1 MRNLHRFISAV
12 IFTALVAAF
21 VVFPST
27 ADAQGWR
34 LFVDDVKKEAKKK
47 RDRENGV
54 PTPDASADAEN
65 AAFPNVA
72 PDGAPLAPDAESAA
86 PSDADA
92 ANALSPP
99 DPNAVDP
106 AASLGDA
113 EDYYPVDAA
122 PSQYAPP
129 LPSYRNFPEMK
140 NDARLNDVCFVSPV
154 KGWAVGDRGTIWT
167 TVDGGATWNLA
178 DVPTDANLFA
188 VSFFD
193 ENFGLAVGGRVVP
206 ATGVGVGVL
215 LRTIDGGTTWG
226 VVETASF
233 PILRDVRIL
242 DPGTAW
248 VAGDSSELY
257 PSGLFVSSDSGL
269 TWTAEGGARRG
280 GWRSVLFDPAQKLG
294 VGVSTE
300 GALQTVSGEKATKKS
315 LPFGERRLDDVVFD
329 AAAGTVWAVGESGL
343 ATRSANF
350 GADWARVPGAFP
362 NDAGRYFDLKSVAA
376 LGGFVGAVGSPGTL
390 FFYSDD
396 GGATWA
402 ASRTGA
408 RAPLRKLFFLDRLN
422 GWAVGDFGTIL
433 ATQDGG
439 RTWTRQRD
447 GGRRVALLGVFGR
460 ADDVPFEALV
470 QLAGDEGFLT
480 EICLAARSDET
491 EKTGGE
497 IPLVERLN
505 EAVVE
510 TGASGATQAGLF
522 SLDPAENGATLDQIL
537 ARFDREND
545 GDGLERFREYLVRQ
559 IRIWRPSVVLTA
571 DPLVDAPEVV
581 ANFSASNVDLTTGR
595 GTAALL
601 GALSADAN
609 RLDDRPSDPFRTL
622 IWRSLPGAI
631 QAAADPT
638 AYPEHLTAC
647 GLDPWRVSKAT
658 LACKG
663 KKQGNVLLDASYFC
677 GTLGRPVGEIAKNA
691 REILGAD
698 VKIAETTN
706 FQTLFGGSNA
716 TDGGAANASFFGGVS
731 IPRGSEARRAAQV
744 GLSGQ
749 IDALSERAALRRQKL
764 GVVDA
769 LTRQNAKNRKS
780 GELLLAQLRTETRG
794 ADVDFAIDYLTQA
807 GRNFAALGNW
817 LAAEEAFSVVAL
829 DLAAEP
835 KARDALTW
843 LVQYYCGSEPA
854 WRVQETNRFNETNV
868 GVPNAPDLDATSQNG
883 AAPGGSGLLGG
894 VLSGGGNG
902 GSGGG
907 LVDARSGGG
916 RGNGGSLVDARSDGA
931 APDASQTPEE
941 PVSSNPTFIPETPNS
956 AVLGSTPGSRSSLA
970 LAPSATLGPRLA
982 NAANL
987 GETLRAVAPETFMSP
1002 QIRFPLAAAQRARG
1016 DVAGALR
1023 YYWNRSLAS
1032 RADLW
1037 GARAQAEY
1045 WLATPERSVL
1055 PNGESDCPFATAV
1068 CRRSPGRP
1076 YLDGV
1081 FEPTVWDAA
1090 ARFPLTTPNAEL
1102 PPNRELDAAE
1112 IALRDWKASNRAAST
1127 ELGTTVS
1134 LLCDDRFLYVGV
1146 VCPKS
1151 ASFRYPAVDPENPE
1165 PPRPRDGD
1173 LSTSDRVEFR
1183 IDLDGDY
1190 ATAFEFAF
1198 DCRGWASDELFGDKT
1213 WNPGVFVA
1221 KNETNAD
1228 WTLEIAIPFEALA
1241 SRPPKNGDVWRFEA
1255 RRIVPGVGV
1264 ECWNVENSNRARD
1277 AFGFLTFE

>member
-12 IFTALVAAF
+12 IFAALVAAF
-21 VVFPST
+21 IVFPST

-34 LFVDDVKKEAKKK
+34 LFVDDVKDEAKKK
-47 RDRENGV
+47 REQENGV
-54 PTPDASADAEN
+54 PTPDANADDVASSQSSA
-65 AAFPNVA
+65 
-72 PDGAPLAPDAESAA
+72 
-86 PSDADA
+86 
-92 ANALSPP
+92 
-99 DPNAVDP
+99 PNAVDP
-106 AASLGDA
+106 AQSLGDA
-113 EDYYPVDAA
+113 EDYYPVDAV

-140 NDARLNDVCFVSPV
+140 NDARLNDVCFVSPL

-167 TVDGGATWNLA
+167 TVDGGANWKLA

-269 TWTAEGGARRG
+269 TWMAEGGARRG
-280 GWRSVLFDPAQKLG
+280 GWRAVLFDPAQKLG
-294 VGVSTE
+294 VGVSTD
-300 GALQTVSGEKATKKS
+300 GALQTVSGEKAEKKA
-315 LPFGERRLDDVVFD
+315 LPFGARRLDDVVFD
-329 AAAGTVWAVGESGL
+329 ATAGTVWAVGESGL
-343 ATRSANF
+343 ATRSVNF
-350 GADWARVPGAFP
+350 GADWARAPGSFP
-362 NDAGRYFDLKSVAA
+362 NDAGRYFDFKSVAA

-402 ASRTGA
+402 ASRTGT
-408 RAPLRKLFFLDRLN
+408 RTPLRKLFFLDRLN

-433 ATQDGG
+433 ATKDGG
-439 RTWTRQRD
+439 RTWSLQRE

-480 EICLAARSDET
+480 EICLTARSDET
-491 EKTGGE
+491 ERTDAE
-497 IPLVERLN
+497 IPLLERLN

-510 TGASGATQAGLF
+510 TGGSGATQAGLF
-522 SLDPAENGATLDQIL
+522 TLDPAENGATLEQIL

-571 DPLVDAPEVV
+571 DPLLDAPEIV
-581 ANFSASNVDLTTGR
+581 ADFSASSSTTSAASGDFSQP
-595 GTAALL
+595 GSAAALF

-647 GLDPWRVSKAT
+647 GLEPWSVSKAS

-677 GTLGRPVGEIAKNA
+677 GTLGRPVGEIARNA

-706 FQTLFGGSNA
+706 FQTLFGGSA
-716 TDGGAANASFFGGVS
+716 TDGGASNATFFGGVA
-731 IPRGSEARRAAQV
+731 IPRGSEARRAAQI

-749 IDALSERAALRRQKL
+749 LDALSERAAVRRQKL

-780 GELLLAQLRTETRG
+780 GELLLAQLRSETRG
-794 ADVDFAIDYLTQA
+794 ADVDFAIDYLTRA

-817 LAAEEAFSVVAL
+817 LAAEEAFSIVAL

-868 GVPNAPDLDATSQNG
+868 GVPNAPDLDATAQNG
-883 AAPGGSGLLGG
+883 ATSGGLLGG
-894 VLSGGGNG
+894 VFSGNG
-902 GSGGG
+902 AGGG
-907 LVDARSGGG
+907 LVDARSGGAG
-916 RGNGGSLVDARSDGA
+916 TVDV
-931 APDASQTPEE
+931 PVEE
-941 PVSSNPTFIPETPNS
+941 PISSNPTFVPETPDA
-956 AVLGSTPGSRSSLA
+956 AVLGTTPGSRSSLA
-970 LAPSATLGPRLA
+970 LDPSATLGPRLT

-987 GETLRAVAPETFMSP
+987 GETLREVAPETFMSP
-1002 QIRFPLAAAQRARG
+1002 QVRFPLAAAQRARG
-1016 DVAGALR
+1016 DVSGALR
-1023 YYWNRSLAS
+1023 YYWNRSIADRAS
-1032 RADLW
+1032 LW

-1055 PNGESDCPFATAV
+1055 PNGETDCPFATAL

-1090 ARFPLTTPNAEL
+1090 ARFPLTSPFSEL

-1112 IALRDWKASNRAAST
+1112 TALRAWKAENRAAST

-1151 ASFRYPAVDPENPE
+1151 ASFRYPTIDPENPE

-1221 KNETNAD
+1221 QNETNAD
-1228 WTLEIAIPFEALA
+1228 WTLEIAIPFEALSA
-1241 SRPPKNGDVWRFEA
+1241 RPPKSGDVWRFEA

-1277 AFGFLTFE
+1277 AFGFLTFEN

>member
-1 MRNLHRFISAV
+1 MRSLHRFISAV
-12 IFTALVAAF
+12 IFAALAAAF
-21 VVFPST
+21 VVFPSSV
-27 ADAQGWR
+27 DAQGWR
-34 LFVDDVKKEAKKK
+34 LFVDDVKKEAKDK
-47 RDRENGV
+47 RARENGV
-54 PTPDASADAEN
+54 PTPDASTDSTSDDGEFSN
-65 AAFPNVA
+65 IA
-72 PDGAPLAPDAESAA
+72 PDVPPL
-86 PSDADA
+86 DADVETP
-92 ANALSPP
+92 S

-106 AASLGDA
+106 AESLGDA

-129 LPSYRNFPEMK
+129 LPSYRDFPEMK
-140 NDARLNDVCFVSPV
+140 NDARLNDVCFVSPT

-233 PILRDVRIL
+233 PILRDVRVL

-257 PSGLFVSSDSGL
+257 PSGLFVSSDTGL

-294 VGVSTE
+294 VGVSTD
-300 GALQTVSGEKATKKS
+300 GALQTVSGEKAAKKS
-315 LPFGERRLDDVVFD
+315 LPFGARRLDDVVFD
-329 AAAGTVWAVGESGL
+329 AATGTVWAVGESGL

-350 GADWARVPGAFP
+350 GADWARAPGAFP
-362 NDAGRYFDLKSVAA
+362 NDAGRYFDFKSVAA

-402 ASRTGA
+402 ASRTET

-433 ATQDGG
+433 ATKDGG

-491 EKTGGE
+491 ERTGAE
-497 IPLVERLN
+497 IPLAERLN

-647 GLDPWRVSKAT
+647 GLEPWRVSKAT

-677 GTLGRPVGEIAKNA
+677 GTLGRPVGEVAKNA

-698 VKIAETTN
+698 VQIAETTN
-706 FQTLFGGSNA
+706 FQTLFGASTA
-716 TDGGAANASFFGGVS
+716 TDGGASNATFFGGVS

-749 IDALSERAALRRQKL
+749 LDALSERAALRRQKL

-807 GRNFAALGNW
+807 GRNFAKLGNW

-829 DLAAEP
+829 DFAAEP

-868 GVPNAPDLDATSQNG
+868 GVPNAPDLDATTQTGGGLLDGVFS
-883 AAPGGSGLLGG
+883 GSG
-894 VLSGGGNG
+894 NG
-902 GSGGG
+902 IGASGG

-916 RGNGGSLVDARSDGA
+916 RSGSLVDARSGGGRGTGSGENVL
-931 APDASQTPEE
+931 DASPTPEE
-941 PVSSNPTFIPETPNS
+941 PISSNPTFIPETPDS
-956 AVLGSTPGSRSSLA
+956 AVLGTTPGSRSTLA
-970 LAPSATLGPRLA
+970 LDPSATLGPRLA
-982 NAANL
+982 NAENL

-1023 YYWNRSLAS
+1023 YYWNRSIAS

-1055 PNGESDCPFATAV
+1055 PNGETECPFATAV

-1090 ARFPLTTPNAEL
+1090 ARFALTTPNAEL

-1112 IALRDWKASNRAAST
+1112 IALRDWKASNRAASS
-1127 ELGTTVS
+1127 ELGTQVS
-1134 LLCDDRFLYVGV
+1134 LLRDDRFLYVGV

-1198 DCRGWASDELFGDKT
+1198 DCRGWASDELFGDKS

-1228 WTLEIAIPFEALA
+1228 WTLEIAIPFEALSA
-1241 SRPPKNGDVWRFEA
+1241 RPPKSGDVWRFEA

>member
-12 IFTALVAAF
+12 IFAALVAAF
-21 VVFPST
+21 ALFPSSV
-27 ADAQGWR
+27 DAQGWR
-34 LFVDDVKKEAKKK
+34 LFVDDVKKEAKAK
-47 RDRENGV
+47 RDRETGV
-54 PTPDASADAEN
+54 PSPDANVPNAETPNAPPLASAPEN
-65 AAFPNVA
+65 AA
-72 PDGAPLAPDAESAA
+72 DGADANLETPL
-86 PSDADA
+86 
-92 ANALSPP
+92 

-106 AASLGDA
+106 VQSLGDA

-167 TVDGGATWNLA
+167 TVDGGATWKLA

-233 PILRDVRIL
+233 PILRDVRVL

-248 VAGDSSELY
+248 IAGDSSELY
-257 PSGLFVSSDSGL
+257 PSGLFVSGDTGL
-269 TWTAEGGARRG
+269 TWTAESGARRG
-280 GWRSVLFDPAQKLG
+280 GWRSVLYDPAQKLG
-294 VGVSTE
+294 VGVSTD
-300 GALQTVSGEKATKKS
+300 GALQTVSGETATKKS
-315 LPFGERRLDDVVFD
+315 LPFGARRLDDVVFD
-329 AAAGTVWAVGESGL
+329 AASGTVWAVGESGL
-343 ATRSANF
+343 ATRSVNF
-350 GADWARVPGAFP
+350 GADWARTPGTFP
-362 NDAGRYFDLKSVAA
+362 NDAGRYFDFESVAA

-402 ASRTGA
+402 ASRTGT
-408 RAPLRKLFFLDRLN
+408 RTPLRKLFFLDRLN

-433 ATQDGG
+433 ATKDGG
-439 RTWTRQRD
+439 RTWTLQRE

-480 EICLAARSDET
+480 EICLTARSDET
-491 EKTGGE
+491 EKNGAE
-497 IPLVERLN
+497 IPLLERLN

-522 SLDPAENGATLDQIL
+522 ALDPAENGATLEQIL

-571 DPLVDAPEVV
+571 DPLLDAPEVV
-581 ANFSASNVDLTTGR
+581 ANFSASNVDLTTGQ

-647 GLDPWRVSKAT
+647 GLEPWSVSKAT

-677 GTLGRPVGEIAKNA
+677 KTLGRPVGEIAKNA
-691 REILGAD
+691 REILGGD
-698 VKIAETTN
+698 VNVAETTN
-706 FQTLFGGSNA
+706 LQTLFGASSA
-716 TDGGAANASFFGGVS
+716 TFFGGVA

-749 IDALSERAALRRQKL
+749 IDALSERAAQRRQKL
-764 GVVDA
+764 GLVDA

-794 ADVDFAIDYLTQA
+794 VDVDFAIDYLTQA
-807 GRNFAALGNW
+807 GRNFAKLGNW

-868 GVPNAPDLDATSQNG
+868 GVPNAPDLDATAQTGGLLDGVFSGSGNG
-883 AAPGGSGLLGG
+883 A
-894 VLSGGGNG
+894 
-902 GSGGG
+902 GGG

-916 RGNGGSLVDARSDGA
+916 RSGSLVDARSGGA
-931 APDASQTPEE
+931 TEAELSSEE
-941 PVSSNPTFIPETPNS
+941 PISSNPTFVPEKEEV
-956 AVLGSTPGSRSSLA
+956 VLGTTPGSRSTLA
-970 LAPSATLGPRLA
+970 LDPSATLGPRLA

-1023 YYWNRSLAS
+1023 YYWNRSIAS

-1055 PNGESDCPFATAV
+1055 PNGETDCPFATAV

-1090 ARFPLTTPNAEL
+1090 ARFALTTPNAEL
-1102 PPNRELDAAE
+1102 PPNRELTAAE
-1112 IALRDWKASNRAAST
+1112 IALRDWKAENRAAST
-1127 ELGTTVS
+1127 ELGTQV
-1134 LLCDDRFLYVGV
+1134 LLLRDDRFLYVGV

-1151 ASFRYPAVDPENPE
+1151 ASFRYEAVDPENPE

-1173 LSTSDRVEFR
+1173 LSASDRVEFR

-1198 DCRGWASDELFGDKT
+1198 DCRGWASDELFGDKS

-1221 KNETNAD
+1221 KNETNVA
-1228 WTLEIAIPFEALA
+1228 WTLEIAIPFEALTA
-1241 SRPPKNGDVWRFEA
+1241 RPPKSGDVWRFEA

>member
-1 MRNLHRFISAV
+1 MRNLQFTVSAV
-12 IFTALVAAF
+12 ILVAAAF
-21 VVFPST
+21 ALFPSSV
-27 ADAQGWR
+27 DAQGWR
-34 LFVDDVKKEAKKK
+34 LFVDDVKKEAKEK
-47 RDRENGV
+47 RARENAV
-54 PTPDASADAEN
+54 PTPDVNADDGEFSNIAPNVPPLEPNPEN
-65 AAFPNVA
+65 AAEL
-72 PDGAPLAPDAESAA
+72 DETPLDQ
-86 PSDADA
+86 
-92 ANALSPP
+92 L
-99 DPNAVDP
+99 AVDP
-106 AASLGDA
+106 AESLGDA

-140 NDARLNDVCFVSPV
+140 NDARLNDVCFVSPL

-167 TVDGGATWNLA
+167 TVDGGANWKLV

-233 PILRDVRIL
+233 PILRDVRVL

-257 PSGLFVSSDSGL
+257 PSGLFVSSDTGL
-269 TWTAEGGARRG
+269 TWTAESGARRG
-280 GWRSVLFDPAQKLG
+280 GWRAVLYDPEQKLG
-294 VGVSTE
+294 VGVSTD
-300 GALQTVSGEKATKKS
+300 GALQTVSGEKATKKA
-315 LPFGERRLDDVVFD
+315 LPFGARRLDDVVFD
-329 AAAGTVWAVGESGL
+329 AASGTVWAVGESGL
-343 ATRSANF
+343 ATRSVNF
-350 GADWARVPGAFP
+350 GADWARAPGVFP
-362 NDAGRYFDLKSVAA
+362 NDAGRYFDFESVAA

-402 ASRTGA
+402 ASRTGT
-408 RAPLRKLFFLDRLN
+408 RTPLRKLFFLDRLN

-439 RTWTRQRD
+439 RSWTLQRE

-491 EKTGGE
+491 EKNGAE
-497 IPLVERLN
+497 IPLLERLN

-522 SLDPAENGATLDQIL
+522 SLDPAENGATLEQIL

-571 DPLVDAPEVV
+571 DPLLDAPEVI
-581 ANFSASNVDLTTGR
+581 ANFSASATSNGDFSQPGSA
-595 GTAALL
+595 AALL
-601 GALSADAN
+601 GALSADAT

-622 IWRSLPGAI
+622 IWRSLPAAI

-647 GLDPWRVSKAT
+647 GLEPWRVSKAT

-663 KKQGNVLLDASYFC
+663 KKQGNVLLDSSYFC
-677 GTLGRPVGEIAKNA
+677 AALGRPVGEIAKNA

-706 FQTLFGGSNA
+706 FQTLFGGSSA
-716 TDGGAANASFFGGVS
+716 TDGGASSAAFFGGVA
-731 IPRGSEARRAAQV
+731 IHRGSEARRAAQI

-749 IDALSERAALRRQKL
+749 IDALTERAAQRRQKL
-764 GVVDA
+764 GLVDA

-807 GRNFAALGNW
+807 GRNFATLGNW
-817 LAAEEAFSVVAL
+817 LAAEEAFSIVAL

-868 GVPNAPDLDATSQNG
+868 GVPVAPDLDATTD
-883 AAPGGSGLLGG
+883 GGLF
-894 VLSGGGNG
+894 GGGG
-902 GSGGG
+902 DG
-907 LVDARSGGG
+907 LVDARSG
-916 RGNGGSLVDARSDGA
+916 A
-931 APDASQTPEE
+931 ASASAPSEE
-941 PVSSNPTFIPETPNS
+941 SISSNPTFVPEKEEV
-956 AVLGSTPGSRSSLA
+956 VLGSTPGSRSALA
-970 LAPSATLGPRLA
+970 LDPSATLGPRLA
-982 NAANL
+982 NAENL

-1023 YYWNRSLAS
+1023 YYWNRAIAS

-1055 PNGESDCPFATAV
+1055 PNGETDCPFATAL
-1068 CRRSPGRP
+1068 CRRSPSRP

-1090 ARFPLTTPNAEL
+1090 ARFPLTSPFSEL
-1102 PPNRELDAAE
+1102 PPNRELDATE
-1112 IALRDWKASNRAAST
+1112 TALRAWKAENRAASKP
-1127 ELGTTVS
+1127 LGTTVS

-1151 ASFRYPAVDPENPE
+1151 TEFRYEAVDPENPE

-1190 ATAFEFAF
+1190 ATAFKFAF
-1198 DCRGWASDELFGDKT
+1198 DCRGWAADSLFGDST

-1221 KNETNAD
+1221 KNETNVD
-1228 WTLEIAIPFEALA
+1228 WTLEIAIPFEALTA
-1241 SRPPKNGDVWRFEA
+1241 RPPKSGDVWRFEA

-1264 ECWNVENSNRARD
+1264 ECWNVENSNRGRD
-1277 AFGFLTFE
+1277 AFGFLTFDN

>member
-1 MRNLHRFISAV
+1 MRNFIQRKISAV
-12 IFTALVAAF
+12 LFAAFAAAF
-21 VVFPST
+21 VVFPSSV
-27 ADAQGWR
+27 DAQGWR
-34 LFVDDVKKEAKKK
+34 LFVDDVKKEAKDE
-47 RDRENGV
+47 RARENGV
-54 PTPDASADAEN
+54 PTDASSDSTSDDGDSIAPDVPPLDPDAKTADAN
-65 AAFPNVA
+65 ANVET
-72 PDGAPLAPDAESAA
+72 PL
-86 PSDADA
+86 
-92 ANALSPP
+92 

-106 AASLGDA
+106 AKSLGDA

-167 TVDGGATWNLA
+167 TVDGGANWNLA

-257 PSGLFVSSDSGL
+257 PSGLFVSGDTGL

-280 GWRSVLFDPAQKLG
+280 GWRSVLYDPAQKLG

-315 LPFGERRLDDVVFD
+315 LPFGARRLDDVVFD
-329 AAAGTVWAVGESGL
+329 ASSGTVWAVGERGL

-350 GADWARVPGAFP
+350 GADWARAPGAFP

-376 LGGFVGAVGSPGTL
+376 LDGFVGAVGSPGTF

-402 ASRTGA
+402 ASRTET

-422 GWAVGDFGTIL
+422 GWAVGEFGTIL
-433 ATQDGG
+433 ATKDGG

-460 ADDVPFEALV
+460 VDDVPFEALV

-491 EKTGGE
+491 ERTGAE
-497 IPLVERLN
+497 IPLAERLN

-510 TGASGATQAGLF
+510 TGASGAAQAGLF

-545 GDGLERFREYLVRQ
+545 NDGLERFREYLVRQ
-559 IRIWRPSVVLTA
+559 IRVWRPSVVLTA

-581 ANFSASNVDLTTGR
+581 ANFSAANVDLTTGQ

-647 GLDPWRVSKAT
+647 GLEPWRVSKAT

-698 VKIAETTN
+698 VQIAETTN
-706 FQTLFGGSNA
+706 FQTLFGAANA
-716 TDGGAANASFFGGVS
+716 TDGGASATFFGGVA
-731 IPRGSEARRAAQV
+731 IPRGSEARRAAQI

-749 IDALSERAALRRQKL
+749 LDALSERAAVRRQKL
-764 GVVDA
+764 GLVDA

-807 GRNFAALGNW
+807 GRNFAKLGNW

-868 GVPNAPDLDATSQNG
+868 GVPNAPDLDAT
-883 AAPGGSGLLGG
+883 AAPGGNGLLGG
-894 VLSGGGNG
+894 VFSGN
-902 GSGGG
+902 GGG

-916 RGNGGSLVDARSDGA
+916 RNGSLVDARSGGA
-931 APDASQTPEE
+931 APDAFQASEE
-941 PVSSNPTFIPETPNS
+941 PVSSNPTFIPETPES
-956 AVLGSTPGSRSSLA
+956 AFLGTTPGSRSTLA
-970 LAPSATLGPRLA
+970 LNPSATLGPRLT

-987 GETLRAVAPETFMSP
+987 GETLRAIAPETFMSP

-1016 DVAGALR
+1016 DVSGALR
-1023 YYWNRSLAS
+1023 YYWTRSIADRAS
-1032 RADLW
+1032 LW

-1055 PNGESDCPFATAV
+1055 PNGETECPFATAV

-1090 ARFPLTTPNAEL
+1090 ARFALTTPNAEL

-1112 IALRDWKASNRAAST
+1112 IALRDWKAENRAAST
-1127 ELGTTVS
+1127 ELGTQVS

-1228 WTLEIAIPFEALA
+1228 WTLEIAIPFEALSA
-1241 SRPPKNGDVWRFEA
+1241 RPPKSGDVWRFEA

>member
-1 MRNLHRFISAV
+1 MRNLHIPLSAV
-12 IFTALVAAF
+12 ILVAAAF
-21 VVFPST
+21 VLFPSSV
-27 ADAQGWR
+27 DAQGWR
-34 LFVDDVKKEAKKK
+34 LFVDDVKKEAKEK

-54 PTPDASADAEN
+54 PTAASPDANADDGDFSNIAPNVPPLEPEPENADA
-65 AAFPNVA
+65 
-72 PDGAPLAPDAESAA
+72 
-86 PSDADA
+86 PS
-92 ANALSPP
+92 N
-99 DPNAVDP
+99 PNAVDP
-106 AASLGDA
+106 ALSLGDA

-129 LPSYRNFPEMK
+129 LPSYRDFPEMK

-167 TVDGGATWNLA
+167 TVDGGATWRLA

-233 PILRDVRIL
+233 PILRDVRVL

-248 VAGDSSELY
+248 IAGDSSELY
-257 PSGLFVSSDSGL
+257 PSGLFVSSDTGL

-280 GWRSVLFDPAQKLG
+280 GWRAVLYDPAQKLG
-294 VGVSTE
+294 VGVSTD
-300 GALQTVSGEKATKKS
+300 GALQTVSGEKAEKKS
-315 LPFGERRLDDVVFD
+315 LPFGARRLDDVVFD
-329 AAAGTVWAVGESGL
+329 STSKTVWAVGESGL

-350 GADWARVPGAFP
+350 GADWARASGSFP
-362 NDAGRYFDLKSVAA
+362 NDAGRYFDFESVAA

-402 ASRTGA
+402 ASRTGT
-408 RAPLRKLFFLDRLN
+408 RTPLRKLFFLDRLN

-433 ATQDGG
+433 ATKDGG
-439 RTWTRQRD
+439 RSWSLQRE

-491 EKTGGE
+491 EKNGAE
-497 IPLVERLN
+497 IPLLERLN

-522 SLDPAENGATLDQIL
+522 SLDPAENGATLEQIL

-545 GDGLERFREYLVRQ
+545 GDGLERFTEYLVRQ

-571 DPLVDAPEVV
+571 DPLLDAPEVV
-581 ANFSASNVDLTTGR
+581 ANFSASTAPNGDFSQPGSA
-595 GTAALL
+595 AALL

-622 IWRSLPGAI
+622 IWRALPGAI

-647 GLDPWRVSKAT
+647 GLEPWRVSKAS

-716 TDGGAANASFFGGVS
+716 TDGGASNATFFGGVA
-731 IPRGSEARRAAQV
+731 IPRGSEARRATQV

-764 GVVDA
+764 GLVDA

-868 GVPNAPDLDATSQNG
+868 GVAVAPDLDATTND
-883 AAPGGSGLLGG
+883 GGGLLGG
-894 VLSGGGNG
+894 VFGDKENDG
-902 GSGGG
+902 GGG
-907 LVDARSGGG
+907 LVDARSGGAVP
-916 RGNGGSLVDARSDGA
+916 NA
-931 APDASQTPEE
+931 PEE
-941 PVSSNPTFIPETPNS
+941 SEPISSNPTFIPETPDS
-956 AVLGSTPGSRSSLA
+956 AVLGTTPGSRSALA
-970 LAPSATLGPRLA
+970 LDPSATLGPRLA

-1016 DVAGALR
+1016 DVQGALR
-1023 YYWNRSLAS
+1023 YYWNRSHAS

-1055 PNGESDCPFATAV
+1055 PNRETDCPFAIAL
-1068 CRRSPGRP
+1068 CRRSPSRP

-1081 FEPTVWDAA
+1081 FEPIVWDAA
-1090 ARFPLTTPNAEL
+1090 ARFPLTSPFSEL
-1102 PPNRELDAAE
+1102 PPDRELDATE
-1112 IALRDWKASNRAAST
+1112 TALRAWKAENRAAST
-1127 ELGTTVS
+1127 ALGTTVS

-1151 ASFRYPAVDPENPE
+1151 TAFRYPTVDPENPE

-1198 DCRGWASDELFGDKT
+1198 DCRGWAADSLFGDAT

-1221 KNETNAD
+1221 KNETNVD

-1241 SRPPKNGDVWRFEA
+1241 ARPPKNGDVWRFEA

-1264 ECWNVENSNRARD
+1264 ECWNVENSNRGRD
-1277 AFGFLTFE
+1277 AFGFLTFEN

>member
-1 MRNLHRFISAV
+1 MRNLLNLISAV
-12 IFTALVAAF
+12 ILVAAAF
-21 VVFPST
+21 ALFPT
-27 ADAQGWR
+27 NVDAQGWR
-34 LFVDDVKKEAKKK
+34 LFVDDVKKEAKDK
-47 RDRENGV
+47 RARKNGV
-54 PTPDASADAEN
+54 PTPDANADDGDFSNIA
-65 AAFPNVA
+65 PNV
-72 PDGAPLAPDAESAA
+72 PPIEPEPENDD
-86 PSDADA
+86 
-92 ANALSPP
+92 ANAQTPSV

-106 AASLGDA
+106 AQSLGDA

-140 NDARLNDVCFVSPV
+140 SDARLNDVCFVSPL

-167 TVDGGATWNLA
+167 TVDGGATWRLA

-233 PILRDVRIL
+233 PILRDVRVL

-257 PSGLFVSSDSGL
+257 PSGLFVSSDTGL

-280 GWRSVLFDPAQKLG
+280 GWRAVLYDPAQKLG
-294 VGVSTE
+294 VGVSTD
-300 GALQTVSGEKATKKS
+300 GALQTVSGEKAEKKS
-315 LPFGERRLDDVVFD
+315 LPFGARRLDDLVFD
-329 AAAGTVWAVGESGL
+329 AASGTVWAVGESGL

-350 GADWARVPGAFP
+350 GADWARAPGVFP
-362 NDAGRYFDLKSVAA
+362 NDAGRYFDFKSVAA

-402 ASRTGA
+402 AARTGA
-408 RAPLRKLFFLDRLN
+408 RAPLRKLFFLDRSN

-433 ATQDGG
+433 ATKDGG

-447 GGRRVALLGVFGR
+447 GGARVALLGVFGR

-491 EKTGGE
+491 EKNGAE
-497 IPLVERLN
+497 IPLLERLN

-522 SLDPAENGATLDQIL
+522 ALDPAENGASLEQIL

-571 DPLVDAPEVV
+571 DPLLDAPEIV
-581 ANFSASNVDLTTGR
+581 ANFSASSSTANAASGDFSQPGSA
-595 GTAALL
+595 AALL

-647 GLDPWRVSKAT
+647 GLEPWRVSKAT

-716 TDGGAANASFFGGVS
+716 TDDGAASATFFGGVA
-731 IPRGSEARRAAQV
+731 IHRGSEARRAPQV

-749 IDALSERAALRRQKL
+749 IDALSKRAAVRRQKL
-764 GVVDA
+764 GLVDA

-807 GRNFAALGNW
+807 GRNFAKLGNW

-868 GVPNAPDLDATSQNG
+868 GVQSAPDLDATAQNG
-883 AAPGGSGLLGG
+883 GLLGG
-894 VLSGGGNG
+894 VFNGNG
-902 GSGGG
+902 GAGGG
-907 LVDARSGGG
+907 LVDVRSGGAVP
-916 RGNGGSLVDARSDGA
+916 NA
-931 APDASQTPEE
+931 PEE
-941 PVSSNPTFIPETPNS
+941 SEPISSNPTFIPETPDA
-956 AVLGSTPGSRSSLA
+956 AVLGTTPGSRSALA
-970 LAPSATLGPRLA
+970 LDPSATLGPRLA

-987 GETLRAVAPETFMSP
+987 GETLREVAPETFMSP

-1016 DVAGALR
+1016 DVQGALR
-1023 YYWNRSLAS
+1023 YYWNRSIAS

-1055 PNGESDCPFATAV
+1055 PNGETDCPFATAL
-1068 CRRSPGRP
+1068 CRRSPSRP

-1112 IALRDWKASNRAAST
+1112 TALRAWKAENRAAST

-1134 LLCDDRFLYVGV
+1134 LLRDDRFLYVGV

-1151 ASFRYPAVDPENPE
+1151 ASFRYPTVDPENPE

-1198 DCRGWASDELFGDKT
+1198 DCRGWASDALFGDAT

-1221 KNETNAD
+1221 KNETNVD
-1228 WTLEIAIPFEALA
+1228 WTLEIAIPFEALSA
-1241 SRPPKNGDVWRFEA
+1241 RPPKNGDVWRFEA

-1264 ECWNVENSNRARD
+1264 ECWNVENSNRGRD
-1277 AFGFLTFE
+1277 AFGFLTFEN

>member
-1 MRNLHRFISAV
+1 MRNLLNLIFAV
-12 IFTALVAAF
+12 TFVAAAF
-21 VVFPST
+21 ALFPSSV
-27 ADAQGWR
+27 DAQGWR
-34 LFVDDVKKEAKKK
+34 LFVDEVKKEAQAE
-47 RDRENGV
+47 REREKQASK
-54 PTPDASADAEN
+54 PDGEFSNIA
-65 AAFPNVA
+65 PNV
-72 PDGAPLAPDAESAA
+72 PPLAPDSKAAETPLA
-86 PSDADA
+86 PTV
-92 ANALSPP
+92 
-99 DPNAVDP
+99 VDP
-106 AASLGDA
+106 AESLGDA
-113 EDYYPVDAA
+113 EDYPETRAT

-140 NDARLNDVCFVSPV
+140 NDARLNDVCFVSPS

-167 TVDGGATWNLA
+167 TVDGGATWRLA
-178 DVPTDANLFA
+178 DVPTDANLFG

-206 ATGVGVGVL
+206 TTGSGVGVL
-215 LRTIDGGTTWG
+215 LRTIDGGATWG

-242 DPGTAW
+242 DAGTAW
-248 VAGDSSELY
+248 IAGDSSELY
-257 PSGLFVSSDSGL
+257 PSGLFVSGDTGL

-280 GWRSVLFDPAQKLG
+280 GWRAVLYDPARRLG
-294 VGVSTE
+294 VGVTTE
-300 GALQTVSGEKATKKS
+300 GALQTVSGEKAAKKS
-315 LPFGERRLDDVVFD
+315 LPFGARRLADVVFD
-329 AAAGTVWAVGESGL
+329 AATGTVWAVGESGL
-343 ATRSANF
+343 ATRSVNF
-350 GADWARVPGAFP
+350 GADWTRANDALP
-362 NDAGRYFDLKSVAA
+362 NDAGRYFDFKSVAA
-376 LGGFVGAVGSPGTL
+376 VDGFVGAVGSPGSL
-390 FFYSDD
+390 FFYSND

-402 ASRTGA
+402 AARTGA

-422 GWAVGDFGTIL
+422 GWAVGEFGTIL
-433 ATQDGG
+433 ATKDGG
-439 RTWTRQRD
+439 RSWTLQRD

-480 EICLAARSDET
+480 EICLVARADEE
-491 EKTGGE
+491 EKNGAE
-497 IPLVERLN
+497 IPLLERLN

-522 SLDPAENGATLDQIL
+522 SLDPAENGATLEQIL
-537 ARFDREND
+537 ERFDREND
-545 GDGLERFREYLVRQ
+545 GDGLERFREYLARQ

-571 DPLVDAPEVV
+571 DPLLDAPEVV
-581 ANFSASNVDLTTGR
+581 AQFPSESPVDLTTGQ

-601 GALSADAN
+601 GALAADAN
-609 RLDDRPSDPFRTL
+609 RLDERPSDPLRTL

-647 GLDPWRVSKAT
+647 GLEPWSVSKAT

-677 GTLGRPVGEIAKNA
+677 GTLGRPVGEVARNA

-698 VKIAETTN
+698 VKVAETTN
-706 FQTLFGGSNA
+706 FQTLFGGSSA
-716 TDGGAANASFFGGVS
+716 TDGAASATFFGGVA
-731 IPRGSEARRAAQV
+731 IPRGSEARRAPQV

-749 IDALSERAALRRQKL
+749 IDALSARALERRQKL
-764 GVVDA
+764 GLLDA
-769 LTRQNAKNRKS
+769 LIRQNAKNRKS
-780 GELLLAQLRTETRG
+780 GELLLAQLRPETRG
-794 ADVDFAIDYLTQA
+794 ADVDFAIDYLTRA
-807 GRNFAALGNW
+807 GRNFASHGNW
-817 LAAEEAFSVVAL
+817 LAAEEAFSIVAL

-843 LVQYYCGSEPA
+843 LVQYYCGSEPG

-868 GVPNAPDLDATSQNG
+868 GVPDAPNLDATKS
-883 AAPGGSGLLGG
+883 GGGGGLLGG
-894 VLSGGGNG
+894 SGN
-902 GSGGG
+902 GG
-907 LVDARSGGG
+907 LVDARAGG
-916 RGNGGSLVDARSDGA
+916 RRAPA
-931 APDASQTPEE
+931 APESTAETPADA
-941 PVSSNPTFIPETPNS
+941 ILPETE
-956 AVLGSTPGSRSSLA
+956 GSQDLTPRPGSRSTLA
-970 LAPSATLGPRLA
+970 LDPSATLGLRLE

-1002 QIRFPLAAAQRARG
+1002 QVRFPLAAAQRARG
-1016 DVAGALR
+1016 DVQGALR
-1023 YYWNRSLAS
+1023 YYWNRAIAA
-1032 RADLW
+1032 RDNLW

-1045 WLATPERSVL
+1045 WLATPDRSAL
-1055 PNGESDCPFATAV
+1055 PNGETGCPFATAL

-1090 ARFPLTTPNAEL
+1090 ARFPLTSPTPEL
-1102 PPNRELDAAE
+1102 PPTRELDATETAVRAWRAE
-1112 IALRDWKASNRAAST
+1112 NRAAST
-1127 ELGTTVS
+1127 ELGSALS
-1134 LLCDDRFLYVGV
+1134 LLYDDRFLYVGV

-1151 ASFRYPAVDPENPE
+1151 ANFAYPTVDPKAPE
-1165 PPRPRDGD
+1165 PPRPRDAA
-1173 LSTSDRVEFR
+1173 LSSSDRVEFR

-1198 DCRGWASDELFGDKT
+1198 DCRGWAADALFGDKT

-1228 WTLEIAIPFEALA
+1228 WTLEIAIPFEALSA
-1241 SRPPKNGDVWRFEA
+1241 RPPKNGDVWRFEA
-1255 RRIVPGVGV
+1255 RRVVPGVGV